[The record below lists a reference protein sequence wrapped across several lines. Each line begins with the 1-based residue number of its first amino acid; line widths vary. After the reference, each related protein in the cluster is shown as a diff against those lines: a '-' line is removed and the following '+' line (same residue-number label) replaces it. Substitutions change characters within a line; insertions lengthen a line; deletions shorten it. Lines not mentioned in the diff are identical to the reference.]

1 MNYAQARLLRIPVP
15 PQIGSILLIKSSG
28 ECTSPNAQQQRT
40 LSARISFLLC
50 LALMLLCLPVT
61 SLAQPVALT
70 PPQPDELVPRI
81 RTISGPF
88 ARAGTLSFNLLERDS
103 CGSGMGR

>member
-1 MNYAQARLLRIPVP
+1 MNYAQARVLRILVP
-15 PQIGSILLIKSSG
+15 LQIGSTLLIKSSG
-28 ECTSPNAQQQRT
+28 ETTSRNAQQQRRP
-40 LSARISFLLC
+40 SARVSLLLS
-50 LALMLLCLPVT
+50 LALTLVCLPVT
-61 SLAQPVALT
+61 SLARPVALT